1 MKRIQFLYL
10 LLLLTG
16 FTACKKTIAP
26 PALSNSKILEY
37 NVPVSDGNIAGVID
51 ETDQTITVYIPF
63 YYELNVID
71 PKIKLAAGATLKET
85 IEPVD
90 VLSDKTVYTVT
101 GADKTV
107 TTYKLVIKIQQVNP
121 LRLDEKSTAA
131 EIAQYGVN
139 TGINL
144 VGNFYTTDPNKLKVS
159 LVNKATSKETDMD
172 KGGDYTISPIEEDY
186 NLSGLIIPAG
196 IDTGLYYIKVKK
208 SGISTQSKYPIR
220 LSFVKPFI
228 VVITASTF
236 KQGDTFTIKA
246 ANSVFVNLTGFT
258 VIIKGQPVNF
268 PVVSYSRT
276 EAVIKIPETL
286 QPGNYG
292 LVRYA
297 AKFTGFS
304 DFNDTINLTITPK

>member
-1 MKRIQFLYL
+1 MKRIQFFYL

-16 FTACKKTIAP
+16 LTACKKTIAP
-26 PALSNSKILEY
+26 PALSDSKILEY

-71 PKIKLAAGATLKET
+71 PKIKLASGATLKEN

-107 TTYKLVIKIQQVNP
+107 STYQLVIKIQQVNP
-121 LRLDEKSTAA
+121 LRMNEISTAT

-139 TGINL
+139 TSINL
-144 VGNFYTTDPNKLKVS
+144 IGNFYTTDPNKLKVS
-159 LVNKATSKETDMD
+159 LISKTTSKETDLD
-172 KGGDYTISPIEEDY
+172 KGSDYNISPIEDDY
-186 NLSGLIIPAG
+186 SLTGLVIPPR
-196 IDTGLYYIKVKK
+196 IDTGLYYIKIKK
-208 SGISTQSKYPIR
+208 SGISTQSKYPVR
-220 LSFVKPFI
+220 LSFTKPFI
-228 VVITASTF
+228 VVITTSTF

-246 ANSVFVNLTGFT
+246 ANSVFVNFTTFT
-258 VIIKGQPVNF
+258 VTIKGEQVNF
-268 PVVSYSRT
+268 PVVSYSHT
-276 EAVIKIPETL
+276 EAVIKVPETL
-286 QPGNYG
+286 QPGSYG

-297 AKFTGFS
+297 AKFTGFN
-304 DFNDTINLTITPK
+304 DFNDTINLTITPQ

>member
-1 MKRIQFLYL
+1 MKRIQFFYS

-26 PALSNSKILEY
+26 PALSDSKILEY
-37 NVPVSDGNIAGVID
+37 SVPVSDGNIAGVID
-51 ETDQTITVYIPF
+51 ETDHTITVYIPF

-71 PKIKLAAGATLKET
+71 PKIKLAAGAILKEK

-101 GADKTV
+101 GTDRTI

-121 LRLDEKSTAA
+121 LRLEENSTAT

-139 TGINL
+139 TSINL
-144 VGNFYTTDPNKLKVS
+144 IGNFYTTDPNKLKVS
-159 LVNKATSKETDMD
+159 LISKTNGKETEID
-172 KGGDYTISPIEEDY
+172 KGSDYTISPIGDDY
-186 NLSGLIIPAG
+186 NLSGLIIPPG
-196 IDTGLYYIKVKK
+196 IDTGLYAIKINK

-220 LSFVKPFI
+220 LSFPNPFI
-228 VVITASTF
+228 VVITANTF
-236 KQGDTFTIKA
+236 KQEETFTIKA
-246 ANSVFVNLTGFT
+246 ANSVFVNLTTFT
-258 VIIKGQPVNF
+258 VTIKGQQVNF

-276 EAVIKIPETL
+276 EAVIKVPETL

-297 AKFTGFS
+297 AKFTGFN
-304 DFNDTINLTITPK
+304 DFNDAINLTITPK